1 LDFVH
6 ELEDLLMVE
15 RTLAG
20 QIALITGASS
30 GIGRAIAEELAKH
43 GADVA
48 LLARRKDELEET
60 AQICASYEVRSLI
73 LPCDLQN
80 RNELQGAVEQCAADL
95 GGINILI
102 NNAGIMHGGA
112 THELDLD
119 QFDQVMG
126 VNIAAPVAI
135 TRYALP
141 HILKHPRGAVIQIA
155 SVAGKMSFKGG
166 AMYCAS
172 KHALVGFSNSLFEDV
187 REQGIKVCAICP
199 GYVNT
204 PMMDG
209 RTLQL
214 DKMIQPE
221 DIAKAVMFAVRYPDT
236 GCPTEIY
243 LRPQRSPSLSR

>member
-1 LDFVH
+1 
-6 ELEDLLMVE
+6 MVE
-15 RTLAG
+15 RTLSG
-20 QIALITGASS
+20 QVALITGASS

-48 LLARRKDELEET
+48 LLARRKDALEES
-60 AQICASYEVRSLI
+60 ARICASYEVRTLV
-73 LPCDLQN
+73 LPCDL
-80 RNELQGAVEQCAADL
+80 RDRAALNEAVEKCASDL

-102 NNAGIMHGGA
+102 NNAGIMHGGV
-112 THELDLD
+112 TQDLDLD
-119 QFDQVMG
+119 HFDQVMD
-126 VNIAAPVAI
+126 VNISAPVAI

-155 SVAGKMSFKGG
+155 SVAGKMSFRGG

-172 KHALVGFSNSLFEDV
+172 KHALVGFSNALFEDV
-187 REQGIKVCAICP
+187 RENGIKVCAICP

-209 RTLQL
+209 RTLQVE
-214 DKMIQPE
+214 KMIQSE
-221 DIAKAVMFAVRYPDT
+221 DIAKAVLFAVRYPDT

-243 LRPQRSPSLSR
+243 LRPQRSPSQAG